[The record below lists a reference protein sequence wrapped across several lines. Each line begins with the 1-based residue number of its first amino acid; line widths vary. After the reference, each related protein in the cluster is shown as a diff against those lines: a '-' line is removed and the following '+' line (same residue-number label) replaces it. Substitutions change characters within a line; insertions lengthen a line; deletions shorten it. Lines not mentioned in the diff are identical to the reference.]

1 MQAYG
6 RAVFSPR
13 LRIALRA
20 VSALQLQL
28 QGAPV
33 VPFFQYVHLRPSSL
47 ELHYRAD
54 RIDVAALRDGQLHEL
69 VNLVPW
75 EGVALDVKG
84 LRLAGLQV
92 KAEDCL
98 RQLSRLDED
107 LDSKLRV
114 QL

>member
-1 MQAYG
+1 M
-6 RAVFSPR
+6 
-13 LRIALRA
+13 
-20 VSALQLQL
+20 
-28 QGAPV
+28 
-33 VPFFQYVHLRPSSL
+33 PFFQYVHLRPSSL

-92 KAEDCL
+92 RGAVGGGGSGREGTATGGPEGEGCRGKGWL
-98 RQLSRLDED
+98 WT
-107 LDSKLRV
+107 
-114 QL
+114 